1 MVAINAI
8 ELLCRLLELL
18 YNFIINGSTP
28 FIGKNT
34 HLYQIRLFT

>member
-1 MVAINAI
+1 MVSINAI

-18 YNFIINGSTP
+18 CHFIITGSTT

-34 HLYQIRLFT
+34 HL